1 MSQRPDKSLIFDLV
15 RVTEEAALGAYDW
28 IGRGDKN
35 AGDGGAVDAMRAA
48 FNDVNIDGMVV
59 IGEGEK
65 DEAPAL
71 YNGEKVGNGKGA
83 AMDIAIDP
91 VEGTNLLATGRP
103 NSIATVSMAPRGS
116 MFDPG
121 PAFYM
126 KKLVVGKE
134 ARNVIDLDASP
145 TDNIKKVAKALGKDV
160 REVVVYMLD
169 KPRHKDIIAEIRKLG
184 ACIQLHTDGDVAGAL
199 MAVSPH
205 SEVDIMMGTGGTPE
219 GVLAATAIKIT
230 GGQILS
236 KLDPQKEDEKAELA
250 KAGYDLNQL
259 LTVDDLVKSDDIF
272 FAATG
277 ITHGTFLGG
286 VKNTPHGFITHSLLY
301 NGITKDIRFVETH
314 HSK

>member
-1 MSQRPDKSLIFDLV
+1 MSIKPKSNLIFDLM
-15 RVTEEAALGAYDW
+15 RVTEEAAIGAYDW

-35 AGDGGAVDAMRAA
+35 AGDGGAVDAMRKA
-48 FNDVNIDGMVV
+48 FNDIDIDGIVV

-71 YNGEKVGNGKGA
+71 YNGEKVGTGKGP

-103 NSIATVSMAPRGS
+103 NSISVVSMAPKGS

-126 KKLVVGKE
+126 KKLVVGHE
-134 ARNVIDLDASP
+134 ARNVIDLDAAP
-145 TDNIKKVAKALGKDV
+145 AENIKKVAKALGKDV
-160 REVVVYMLD
+160 REVVIYMLD

-184 ACIQLHTDGDVAGAL
+184 ASIQLHTDGDVAGAL
-199 MAVSPH
+199 MAVSPN

-236 KLDPQKEDEKAELA
+236 QLDPQKDDEKKNLA
-250 KAGYDLNQL
+250 DAGFDLKKIYG
-259 LTVDDLVKSDDIF
+259 VDDLVTSDDIF

-286 VKNTPHGFITHSLLY
+286 VKKTASGFHTHSMIY
-301 NGITKDIRFVETH
+301 NGLTKDIRFVETF

>member
-1 MSQRPDKSLIFDLV
+1 MAEKPDKSLIFDLV
-15 RVTEEAALGAYDW
+15 RVTEEAAIGAYDW

-48 FNDVNIDGMVV
+48 FNDVNIDGVV
-59 IGEGEK
+59 IIGEGEK

-71 YNGEKVGNGKGA
+71 YNGEKVGNGKGPG
-83 AMDIAIDP
+83 MDIAIDP

-103 NSIATVSMAPRGS
+103 NSIATVSMAPKGS

-134 ARNVIDLDASP
+134 ARGVVDIDASP
-145 TDNIKKVAKALGKDV
+145 TENIKKIAKALGKDV
-160 REVVVYMLD
+160 REVVIYMLD

-184 ACIQLHTDGDVAGAL
+184 ACIQLHTDGDVMGAL
-199 MAVSPH
+199 MAVTPGSG
-205 SEVDIMMGTGGTPE
+205 VDVMMGTGGTPE

-236 KLDPQKEDEKAELA
+236 KLDPQKDDEK
-250 KAGYDLNQL
+250 KALKEAGFDLNRL
-259 LTVDDLVKSDDIF
+259 LTVDDLVTSDDVF

-286 VKNTPHGFITHSLLY
+286 VNKTPQGFVTHSLLY
-301 NGITKDIRFVETH
+301 NGVTKDVRFMETH
-314 HSK
+314 HTK

>member
-1 MSQRPDKSLIFDLV
+1 MSVKPDQNLIYDLA
-15 RVTEEAALGAYDW
+15 RVAEEAALGAYDW

-48 FNDVNIDGMVV
+48 FNNVNIDGVVV
-59 IGEGEK
+59 IGEGAK

-71 YNGEKVGNGKGA
+71 YNGEIVGNGKGPK
-83 AMDIAIDP
+83 MDIAIDP

-103 NSIATVSMAPRGS
+103 NSIAVVSMSPRGT
-116 MFDPG
+116 MYDPG

-126 KKLVVGKE
+126 KKLVVGHE
-134 ARNVIDLDASP
+134 ARDVIDIDAPP

-160 REVVVYMLD
+160 KEVVVYMLD

-184 ACIQLHTDGDVAGAL
+184 AAVHLHTDGDVMGAL

-205 SEVDIMMGTGGTPE
+205 SDVDIMMGTGGTPE

-236 KLDPQKEDEKAELA
+236 KLDPQKDAEKAELA
-250 KAGYDLNQL
+250 KEGYDLNKL
-259 LTVDDLVKSDDIF
+259 LTVDDMVTSDEIF

-277 ITHGTFLGG
+277 ITHGTFLDG
-286 VKNTPHGFITHSLLY
+286 VKKTKEGFTSHSILY
-301 NGITKDIRFVETH
+301 NGISKDIRFVETFH
-314 HSK
+314 IK

>member
-1 MSQRPDKSLIFDLV
+1 MSIKPKSNLIFDLM
-15 RVTEEAALGAYDW
+15 RVTEEAAIGAYDW

-35 AGDGGAVDAMRAA
+35 AGDGGAVDAMRKA
-48 FNDVNIDGMVV
+48 FNDIDIDGIVV

-71 YNGEKVGNGKGA
+71 YNGEKVGTGKGP

-103 NSIATVSMAPRGS
+103 NSISVVSMAPKGS

-126 KKLVVGKE
+126 KKLVVGHE

-145 TDNIKKVAKALGKDV
+145 TENIKKVAGALGKDV
-160 REVVVYMLD
+160 REVVIYMLD

-184 ACIQLHTDGDVAGAL
+184 ASIQLHTDGDVAGAL
-199 MAVSPH
+199 MAVSPN

-236 KLDPQKEDEKAELA
+236 KLDPQKDDEKKNLA
-250 KAGYDLNQL
+250 DAGFDLNKIYG
-259 LTVDDLVKSDDIF
+259 VDDLVTSDDIF

-286 VKNTPHGFITHSLLY
+286 VKKTASGFHTHSMIY
-301 NGITKDIRFVETH
+301 NGLTKDIRFIETF